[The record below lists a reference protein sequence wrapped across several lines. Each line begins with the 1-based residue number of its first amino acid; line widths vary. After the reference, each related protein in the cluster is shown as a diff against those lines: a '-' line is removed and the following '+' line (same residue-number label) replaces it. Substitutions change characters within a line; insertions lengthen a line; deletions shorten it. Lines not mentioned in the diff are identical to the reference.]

1 MTTLQKS
8 VKQFITEMRE
18 AGFDFEFKAVSN
30 DGLVVK
36 SKNWKDDNRVYTE
49 IVPLV
54 QIKRIEKHATK
65 TR

>member
-1 MTTLQKS
+1 MTSPQKS

-54 QIKRIEKHATK
+54 QLKRIEKNATK
-65 TR
+65 AR